1 MIKIIERIL
10 DWFTTANIS
19 YIDEA
24 TVDFYRQNPDQI
36 DEIEK
41 EGRVHRLVL
50 PVGFVAGLILVF
62 TSKLIRFWNLFG
74 DALFFNEVIV
84 DLAFE
89 LGVAIWGGVVT
100 TAFLEVIENRERKAN
115 QRYRAEILHRIKIAE
130 HAENTSA

>member
-1 MIKIIERIL
+1 MFDRIL
-10 DWFTTANIS
+10 DWFTTANIA
-19 YIDEA
+19 YIDEN
-24 TVDFYRQNPDQI
+24 TVNYYRQNPEKI

-50 PVGFVAGLILVF
+50 PVGFVVGLILVF
-62 TSKLIRFWNLFG
+62 ASKIIRFLNLFG

-100 TAFLEVIENRERKAN
+100 TAFLEIIENRERKAN
-115 QRYRAEILHRIKIAE
+115 QRFREEIVRRIEFAEQEEAE
-130 HAENTSA
+130 ETT